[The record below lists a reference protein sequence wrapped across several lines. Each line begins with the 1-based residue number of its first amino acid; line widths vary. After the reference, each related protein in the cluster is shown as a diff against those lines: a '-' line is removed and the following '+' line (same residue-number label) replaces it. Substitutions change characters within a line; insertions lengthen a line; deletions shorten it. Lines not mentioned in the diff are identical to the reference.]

1 MEVILYKNSSEN
13 NVIGKSLAQVKSV
26 ECNLKNDVSVINPT
40 LVLNYTANILN
51 SNYCFIPKF
60 NRYYFIDEIVPI
72 TADRCI
78 VKCRVDVLESFKDN
92 ILNLDCIVDKQEKE
106 IASNKYI
113 NDGSFVT
120 TSKQFN
126 RMIEFPNGFNEKG
139 SYILICAG
147 GNKEALN

>member
-13 NVIGKSLAQVKSV
+13 NVIGKSLAQIKSV

-72 TADRCI
+72 TGDRCV
-78 VKCRVDVLESFKDN
+78 VKCRVDVLESFKEDIKSLTV
-92 ILNLDCIVDKQEKE
+92 ILDKAQSIYK
-106 IASNKYI
+106 SNKYLD
-113 NDGSFVT
+113 DGSFIVEN
-120 TSKQFN
+120 KDFN
-126 RMIEFPNGFNEKG
+126 TIHNFPNGFNEEG
-139 SYILICAG
+139 TFILICAG
-147 GNKEALN
+147 GGGSL

>member
-13 NVIGKSLAQVKSV
+13 NVIGKSLAQIKSV
-26 ECNLKNDVSVINPT
+26 ECNLKNDVSIINPT
-40 LVLNYTANILN
+40 LVLYYTANIFD

-78 VKCRVDVLESFKDN
+78 VKCRVDVLESFKNN

-147 GNKEALN
+147 GTKESV

>member
-13 NVIGKSLAQVKSV
+13 NVIGKSLAQIKSV
-26 ECNLKNDVSVINPT
+26 ECNLKNDVSIINPT
-40 LVLNYTANILN
+40 LVLYYTANLLD
-51 SNYCFIPKF
+51 SNYCYIPKF

-78 VKCRVDVLESFKDN
+78 VKCRVDVLESFKNN

-147 GNKEALN
+147 GTKESV